1 MAPGALALVLQT
13 NPHFGNYG
21 DPMETT
27 VNASAAGTVQIGGD
41 LSVNRLGFGGMRLTG
56 PGVWG
61 PAADPENALAVLRRA
76 VELGVNFIDTAEA
89 YGPKINEEQIEQA
102 LYPYRKGLVIATKG
116 GTTRSGPGEW
126 GRDGRPEKL
135 RENLEGSL
143 RRLRLDCIDVW
154 QLHAVDQNVPYA
166 EQVGAAK
173 QFQDEGKIRHIGIS
187 NVNLEQLRI
196 AQSVANIVSV
206 QNQYNASNRTSEDVL
221 KACEQDKIVFIPWFP
236 VAAGDIH
243 ENDSI
248 AQIAKEKNVTP
259 YQIALAWLL
268 KHSPVMLPIPGTS
281 SIAHLEENIA
291 AGAIGLSDEE
301 VSRIG

>member
-1 MAPGALALVLQT
+1 
-13 NPHFGNYG
+13 
-21 DPMETT
+21 METT

-248 AQIAKEKNVTP
+248 AQIAKEKNATP

-291 AGAIGLSDEE
+291 AGAIHLSAENLAT
-301 VSRIG
+301 IGR